1 MATIR
6 RRKDSNRFE
15 VQIRRDGW
23 PKIVRTF
30 PTASAARAWA
40 SVIESEI
47 ERGIFIDRTEAEKN
61 TLGDLFRRYLAEVS
75 TQKKGHDTERYR
87 LESLQRDPIAK
98 IKAAALSGKVMAEWR
113 DKRLKEVS
121 GSTTNRDLNLISHVI
136 NVARKEWG
144 MHIENPISMI
154 RRPPENKARKRRLAA
169 GEEEK
174 LLAELEESTRSERGT
189 FEEGGSRNPWIHPL
203 VILALESAMRRGELL
218 ALRWADVY
226 LADRFVRLHDTKNGE
241 SRDVPLSNRAYALLN
256 SLPRHISGRVFPT
269 SAEAVKKAFTRAVA
283 RAGLGDLHFH
293 DLRHE
298 ATSRIAE
305 KLDNVLELSAVTGHK
320 TLTMLK
326 RYYHPRAKDLARKL
340 G

>member
-6 RRKDSNRFE
+6 QRGNNWEAR
-15 VQIRRDGW
+15 IRREGW
-23 PKIVRTF
+23 PTLCKSFNSR
-30 PTASAARAWA
+30 ADARAWA
-40 SVIESEI
+40 TVIESEI

-61 TLGDLFRRYLAEVS
+61 TLGDLLRRYLTEVS
-75 TQKKGHDTERYR
+75 SQKKGRESERYR
-87 LESLQRDPIAK
+87 ISSMLRDPIAQ
-98 IKAAALSGKVMAEWR
+98 IKVAGLSGKLMAEWR
-113 DKRLKEVS
+113 DRRLKEVS

-144 MHIENPISMI
+144 MHIENPIAMI

-169 GEEEK
+169 GEEER
-174 LLAELEESTRSERGT
+174 LLAELELSNRSPNGC
-189 FEEGGSRNPWIHPL
+189 FEEGGARNPWVRPL
-203 VILALESAMRRGELL
+203 VILAIETAMRRGELL
-218 ALRWADVY
+218 SLRWSDVFIADC
-226 LADRFVRLHDTKNGE
+226 FVRLHDTKNGE
-241 SRDVPLSNRAYALLN
+241 SRDVPLSIRAVGVLAN
-256 SLPRHISGRVFPT
+256 LPIHISGKVFPIT
-269 SAEAVKKAFTRAVA
+269 ADAVKKVYIRAVE
-283 RAGLGDLHFH
+283 RAGLVDLHFH

-320 TLTMLK
+320 TLSMLK

>member
-6 RRKDSNRFE
+6 KRKTSKKYE

-23 PKIVRTF
+23 PTLTRTF
-30 PTASAARAWA
+30 SKAADANAWA
-40 SVIESEI
+40 SVIESEM
-47 ERGIFIDRTEAEKN
+47 ERGVFIDRTEAEKN
-61 TLGDLFRRYLAEVS
+61 TLGDLLQRYLTDVS
-75 TQKKGHDTERYR
+75 SQKKGHSTERYR
-87 LESLQRDPIAK
+87 LVALQRDPIAK
-98 IKAAALSGKVMAEWR
+98 IKVAGLSGKLMAEWG

-121 GSTTNRDLNLISHVI
+121 GSTVNRDLNLISHVI

-144 MHIENPISMI
+144 IHVENPVSMI
-154 RRPPENKARKRRLAA
+154 RRPPENRARNRRLAA
-169 GEEEK
+169 GEEES
-174 LLAELEESTRSERGT
+174 LLAELELSARSERGT
-189 FEEGGSRNPWIHPL
+189 FEAGGTHNPWMRPL
-203 VILALESAMRRGELL
+203 VILALETAMRRSELL
-218 ALRWADVY
+218 ALRWSDVF
-226 LADRFVRLHDTKNGE
+226 LSDRFVRLHDTKNGE
-241 SRDVPLSNRAYALLN
+241 ARDVPLSTRAYQVLAG
-256 SLPRHISGRVFPT
+256 LPRHISGRVFPIT
-269 SAEAVKKAFTRAVA
+269 GDAVKKAFTRAVE
-283 RAGLGDLHFH
+283 RAGLGDFHFH